1 MFKIFLVVVL
11 LVVAITFFTLYR
23 NGANLVEPPGAVKRL
38 AVFLSTNSATTDD
51 NHPLA
56 ELRTPTF
63 NIDAKVLYPQVI
75 DAAADLGWGVLA
87 HDSDALDANFVVRS
101 PALLFEDDLYV
112 QVKSMGDQQSSLHM
126 RSASRKGG
134 ADFAANSGHI
144 QKLVKQL
151 RIKVS
156 K

>member
-1 MFKIFLVVVL
+1 MFKVFLFVVL
-11 LVVAITFFTLYR
+11 FAVAIIFFTLFR
-23 NGANLVEPPGAVKRL
+23 NGANLTEPPGAVKRL
-38 AVFLSTNSATTDD
+38 AVFLSISSAATDD
-51 NHPLA
+51 NHSLA

-63 NIDAKVLYPQVI
+63 NVDARTLYTQVL
-75 DAAADLGWGVLA
+75 DAAAELGWSVLA
-87 HDSDALDANFVVRS
+87 HDSDVLDANFEVRS

-144 QKLVKQL
+144 QKLVKHL
-151 RIKVS
+151 KAKVNH
-156 K
+156 